1 MQHDF
6 THVKDAL
13 EERQSRSRSKAKLEV
28 IGDILTA
35 IASKDLRPVEGFIH
49 EDAEMAIH
57 GFTPC
62 ARRTKGRVEILKALQ
77 ENFEAIT
84 DQKPVMEALV
94 EGDAEV
100 AFKFSET
107 GTMRESG
114 QKYSARAVIWFTF
127 EGSKI
132 RKIEEFA
139 SLSF

>member
-6 THVKDAL
+6 SHFKEAL
-13 EERQSRSRSKAKLEV
+13 EEHQSRSKSKAKLEV

-35 IASKDLRPVEGFIH
+35 IAQKDLSPVENFIH
-49 EDAEMAIH
+49 EGAEMVIH
-57 GFTPC
+57 GFAPC
-62 ARRTKGRVEILKALQ
+62 ERRSKGRMEILKALQ

-84 DQKPVMEALV
+84 DQKPLMEALV
-94 EGDAEV
+94 EGEAEV
-100 AFKFSET
+100 AVKFSET

-139 SLSF
+139 SLSA